1 MREAG
6 PCAAWNLHIKLITN
20 NKPDDGNSRPHKD
33 YFVATL
39 LKLLVIYSIS
49 LSRSPQAFDASKL
62 IKQHVDCVLAL
73 ILETQEIP

>member
-1 MREAG
+1 MRGLESAHKS
-6 PCAAWNLHIKLITN
+6 NS
-20 NKPDDGNSRPHKD
+20 KPEDGSSRPHKD

-39 LKLLVIYSIS
+39 LKSLVIYSIP
-49 LSRSPQAFDASKL
+49 LSRSPQAFDAYKL